1 MSSHNQ
7 ENINNCIEE
16 ILIESL
22 ISGFE
27 LISADQSLWDCEN
40 FENYDYHTY
49 IRDCIIHSNFNE
61 EHLRYENILDY
72 ENKSYNIDY
81 RTFLN
86 MCKYVKN
93 DYDRYDNDALAYIT
107 EQIAYDNLNS
117 KTIIKIHRNIF
128 KIEANKKK
136 HSGLINLYEKLDKKN
151 KK

>member
-1 MSSHNQ
+1 
-7 ENINNCIEE
+7 
-16 ILIESL
+16 
-22 ISGFE
+22 
-27 LISADQSLWDCEN
+27 
-40 FENYDYHTY
+40 
-49 IRDCIIHSNFNE
+49 
-61 EHLRYENILDY
+61 
-72 ENKSYNIDY
+72 
-81 RTFLN
+81 

-93 DYDRYDNDALAYIT
+93 DYDCYDNGEMFAGMFDMDTNTEQRIINNYALAYIT